1 MISPHVFMKSLY
13 LGPVNPTCF
22 WIYLDSNK
30 NAFEI
35 PASTRDKSPAA
46 LNFLDMA
53 GRVQTGFESVPTC
66 PSPRKN
72 GIGIGF
78 S

>member
-53 GRVQTGFESVPTC
+53 GGSKLDLNQFQLALH
-66 PSPRKN
+66 PRKN